1 MTTVSDAIRT
11 RTSVRV
17 FNNKQVPKEVIQEM
31 LELAGNSA
39 SNSNIEARKVYV
51 LSGEPLKAMVA
62 EITTGLYSGEDPDTP
77 EYPAYPPKLQEPYR
91 SRRYACG
98 ENMYAA
104 LEIPREDKTRRIQQV
119 MKNYTFF
126 GAPVGIIISMPANML
141 EGQVIDIGIY
151 LQSLMLLA
159 NERGLATCAQASWAQ
174 CPNRVRAALNIADDE
189 RVMVGLALG
198 YADEEQ
204 AVNTLDHP
212 RAELAD
218 YVTLRGF

>member
-17 FNNKQVPKEVIQEM
+17 FNDKQVAKEVIQEI
-31 LELAGNSA
+31 LELATNSA

-51 LSGEPLKAMVA
+51 LSGEPLKAMVT
-62 EITTGLYSGEDPDTP
+62 EITTGLYSGENPDTP

-98 ENMYAA
+98 EKMYAA
-104 LEIPREDKTRRIQQV
+104 LEIPREDKSKRIQQV

-126 GAPVGIIISMPANML
+126 GAPVGVIISMPANML

-174 CPNRVRAALNIADDE
+174 CPNRVRAALGIADDE
-189 RVMVGLALG
+189 RIMVGLALG
-198 YADEEQ
+198 YAQQEQ

-212 RAELAD
+212 RADLSD
-218 YVTLRGF
+218 YVSLRGF

>member
-1 MTTVSDAIRT
+1 MTTVSEAIQA

-17 FNNKQVPKEVIQEM
+17 FEDKQVPKDVIEEI
-31 LELAGNSA
+31 LGLAGNSA

-51 LSGEPLKAMVA
+51 LSGEPLQTMVT
-62 EITTGLYSGEDPDTP
+62 EITTGLYSGEDPDPP

-98 ENMYAA
+98 EVMYAA
-104 LEIPREDKTRRIQQV
+104 LEIPREDKTSRIQQV

-174 CPNRVRAALNIADDE
+174 CPNRVRSCLGIADDE
-189 RVMVGLALG
+189 RIMVGLALG
-198 YADEEQ
+198 YADDDI
-204 AVNTLDHP
+204 AVNTLNHP
-212 RAELAD
+212 RAELTD
-218 YVTLRGF
+218 YVSLRGF

>member
-151 LQSLMLLA
+151 LPSLMLLA